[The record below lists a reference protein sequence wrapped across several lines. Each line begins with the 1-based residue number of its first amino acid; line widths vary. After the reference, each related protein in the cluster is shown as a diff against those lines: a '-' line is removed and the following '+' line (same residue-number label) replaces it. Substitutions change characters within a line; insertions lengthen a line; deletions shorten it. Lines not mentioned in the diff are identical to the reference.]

1 MISSKVIRG
10 SSDSTPASLTSHAT
24 CDFLRSFRSSF
35 EHCARLPML
44 GPLQL
49 ELSRSTH
56 SCPKNAAV
64 CPSNGC
70 SSALYVLHQGTSM
83 SIARPVRTTPVLNAA
98 GSKMSASC
106 RGRAGGFMMR
116 FVVVGVIVGGV
127 RVVATCSLLAACGI
141 SKNTLPYS
149 ALNFP
154 PQTTCAGRLNVTS
167 DRLSNVPCVPRSPLF
182 KLVFD
187 RGLRETIT
195 CIGSE
200 SNVLTAGAQI
210 LWHRVSEES
219 SALSDT
225 IHVHFFFSRK
235 KCVHAGRLQ
244 IASRT

>member
-1 MISSKVIRG
+1 MISSKVIKG
-10 SSDSTPASLTSHAT
+10 SSDSTPASLAYHAT

-49 ELSRSTH
+49 ELSRSTR
-56 SCPKNAAV
+56 SCPKKCGCMS

-127 RVVATCSLLAACGI
+127 RVVATSSLLAECGI
-141 SKNTLPYS
+141 SPRTL
-149 ALNFP
+149 
-154 PQTTCAGRLNVTS
+154 C
-167 DRLSNVPCVPRSPLF
+167 
-182 KLVFD
+182 
-187 RGLRETIT
+187 
-195 CIGSE
+195 
-200 SNVLTAGAQI
+200 
-210 LWHRVSEES
+210 
-219 SALSDT
+219 
-225 IHVHFFFSRK
+225 
-235 KCVHAGRLQ
+235 
-244 IASRT
+244 RTMR